1 MSCSPSTPPTPESL
15 AARRR
20 QRARSRASFRLSF
33 IIALGS
39 LIGGIGAIAAH
50 NALGNFSTAAPQ
62 ASVPN
67 SVPNGAPSAAPVAPA
82 PTAPIAPAT
91 TANLPANPPQPAI
104 APEPVALASFT
115 PTATNTNL
123 AATDPPPR
131 SRLGELWETPIAQL
145 QQQVEQLD
153 ITRLAKS
160 GQIPQQF
167 QGKVIYGGGLSA
179 ADKVIALT
187 FDDGPWPET
196 TAAVMNLLKEHGGKG
211 TFFVVGNLV
220 NRYPNLVKRMVEEG
234 HEVAN
239 HTWSHRLAYS
249 PPAIAAQEIENATAT
264 IARHTGFSTRIYRP
278 PGGIL
283 NNGLVNY
290 ARNKGYAILM
300 WSTDT
305 QDWRYRQAA
314 AIRQRILRSL
324 KPGGIV
330 LMHDGGG
337 PRWATVKALSQVLP
351 ELKAKGYRFVTVSEL
366 LWIRERA
373 DRQRAAQTVAQT
385 P

>member
-1 MSCSPSTPPTPESL
+1 MSCSSSNPPTPKSL

-20 QRARSRASFRLSF
+20 QRARGRANFRLSF

-39 LIGGIGAIAAH
+39 LIGGLGAIAAH
-50 NALGNFSTAAPQ
+50 NALGNFSTVSPQ

-67 SVPNGAPSAAPVAPA
+67 SLPNGAPSAAP
-82 PTAPIAPAT
+82 TAPIAPAAPT
-91 TANLPANPPQPAI
+91 TAIAPQGSPAPIPAAPTTTADLPANPPQPAI
-104 APEPVALASFT
+104 ASEPVALASFT
-115 PTATNTNL
+115 PTATNTADL
-123 AATDPPPR
+123 ATNNTPSR
-131 SRLGELWETPIAQL
+131 SPLSELWETPIAQL
-145 QQQVEQLD
+145 QQQAEQLD

-167 QGKVIYGGGLSA
+167 QGKVIYGGGLSNT
-179 ADKVIALT
+179 DKVIALT

-220 NRYPNLVKRMVEEG
+220 QRYPDLVKRMVEEG

-249 PPAIAAQEIENATAT
+249 PPTIAAQEIENATAT

-300 WSTDT
+300 WSTD
-305 QDWRYRQAA
+305 
-314 AIRQRILRSL
+314 
-324 KPGGIV
+324 
-330 LMHDGGG
+330 
-337 PRWATVKALSQVLP
+337 
-351 ELKAKGYRFVTVSEL
+351 
-366 LWIRERA
+366 
-373 DRQRAAQTVAQT
+373 
-385 P
+385 